1 MVISIITL
9 SIAVLVLVLLFIAE
23 VFAYAQKDEE
33 NEELKKEIKSYKKEL
48 DSRNEVIIDLRK
60 SMKEAGMAY
69 SKIYNED
76 I

>member
-60 SMKEAGMAY
+60 AMEEAGMAY
-69 SKIYNED
+69 SKIFNED
-76 I
+76 N

>member
-9 SIAVLVLVLLFIAE
+9 SIAVLVLVLLFISEAF
-23 VFAYAQKDEE
+23 VCVQKNEE

-60 SMKEAGMAY
+60 AMKEAGMAY

>member
-23 VFAYAQKDEE
+23 AFAYAQKDEE
-33 NEELKKEIKSYKKEL
+33 NEELKKEIKGYKKEL
-48 DSRNEVIIDLRK
+48 DSRNEIIIDLRK
-60 SMKEAGMAY
+60 AMKEAGMAY

>member
-9 SIAVLVLVLLFIAE
+9 SIAVLILVLLFISEAF
-23 VFAYAQKDEE
+23 VCVQKNEE

-69 SKIYNED
+69 SKIFNED
-76 I
+76 N

>member
-48 DSRNEVIIDLRK
+48 DSRNEIIIDLRK
-60 SMKEAGMAY
+60 AMKEAGMAY

>member
-48 DSRNEVIIDLRK
+48 DSRNEIIIDLRK

-69 SKIYNED
+69 SKIFNED
-76 I
+76 N